1 MPIVPTSR
9 PHTSAS
15 PSSVP
20 ISRPEIQPRA
30 RIRRPVPA
38 VLQSVESS
46 SNAIA
51 VTPVEPGKGEYE
63 VGYKKP
69 PKHSQFKKGQSGN
82 RKGRP
87 KGAKGLNTIVRN
99 IYTKKV
105 TVRGASGSERM
116 SKMEAIVHK
125 TVEKSFS
132 GDMRAIDKSLKLYAQ
147 CVPDEPIAV
156 AAPVESASTADMD
169 AHDKA
174 ILAAYRRTAREEDD
188 E

>member
-1 MPIVPTSR
+1 MEAEAAAPPLPPPPR
-9 PHTSAS
+9 PGITSAAADE
-15 PSSVP
+15 
-20 ISRPEIQPRA
+20 PEPYR
-30 RIRRPVPA
+30 
-38 VLQSVESS
+38 
-46 SNAIA
+46 
-51 VTPVEPGKGEYE
+51 

-82 RKGRP
+82 KKGRP

-105 TVRGASGSERM
+105 TVRSASGSERM

-156 AAPVESASTADMD
+156 AAPVESVSAADMD

-174 ILAAYRRTAREEDD
+174 ILAAYRRTAREEED